1 MANSRACWRS
11 VQKLIDP
18 DRLVFLDET
27 CVKTDLQTRRGR
39 ALEHARCVD
48 SAPAG
53 HWSTTTLLTAIRG
66 GGVMEQAT
74 VLCPGAMTGEVFES
88 YSESMLSP
96 ALRPDDIVVMDN
108 LSCHKRAEARTAI
121 EAAGASVWF
130 LPPYSPD
137 LNPIELAFS
146 KVKQAMRRW
155 AARGIE
161 SLHEAVVSALR
172 SVTPTDIRGWMRHA
186 GYAA

>member
-1 MANSRACWRS
+1 MQR
-11 VQKLIDP
+11 LIDP

-39 ALEHARCVD
+39 ALEHDRCVD

-53 HWSTTTLLTAIRG
+53 HWSTTTLLTAIRAT
-66 GGVMEQAT
+66 GVIEQAT
-74 VLCPGAMTGEVFES
+74 VLCNGAMTGDVFEG

-96 ALRPDDIVVMDN
+96 ALRPGDIVVMDN
-108 LSCHKRAEARTAI
+108 LSCHKRAEARSAI
-121 EAAGASVWF
+121 EATGASVWF

-146 KVKQAMRRW
+146 KVKQALRRW
-155 AARGIE
+155 AARSVE
-161 SLHEAVVSALR
+161 TLYDAVVSALR
-172 SVTPTDIRGWMRHA
+172 SVTPADIRAWMRHA